1 MLVLS
6 RKVGERIVIGD
17 NITVVVQRVSG
28 GRVSLA
34 IEAPQDVRILRGEL
48 DPFGDGPPRRP
59 SRTQA
64 PLAEPR
70 PFTLPVNGGVLH

>member
-59 SRTQA
+59 ESAKT
-64 PLAEPR
+64 PLAEPQSF
-70 PFTLPVNGGVLH
+70 PLTVDGGVLH